1 MSELRSIKFFSKKI
15 IMRPQDKGFG
25 KTEVWS
31 PNYSTVAVLPVQFII
46 YDGVRYFIQNVTEK
60 TEK

>member
-1 MSELRSIKFFSKKI
+1 
-15 IMRPQDKGFG
+15 MRPQDKGFG

-46 YDGVRYFIQNVTEK
+46 YDGVRYFLQHVTEK